1 MEVPSD
7 GNGIIFAP
15 MCKNEIDRKC
25 FASDNKKIC
34 EHDVNAIELDTV
46 GDFVVFP
53 SRLYH
58 RGYYKIASNMTYYTA
73 QLFCKNAD
81 NQNAWQNVTR
91 AVNKN
96 IIQGNLQESWLTQ
109 LTQDICINWDT
120 TYSVDVFP
128 PAKAFDGETIDRTK
142 NRHIFRLMFQD
153 VPFIAELVKYFEKEY
168 TNLEVRSVW
177 IIEKSRANDGFQSW
191 HRDFY
196 LGTEVTTTIAVNV
209 GAVTK
214 E

>member
-1 MEVPSD
+1 
-7 GNGIIFAP
+7 
-15 MCKNEIDRKC
+15 
-25 FASDNKKIC
+25 
-34 EHDVNAIELDTV
+34 
-46 GDFVVFP
+46 
-53 SRLYH
+53 
-58 RGYYKIASNMTYYTA
+58 
-73 QLFCKNAD
+73 
-81 NQNAWQNVTR
+81 VTR

-109 LTQDICINWDT
+109 LTQDVCINWDT

-142 NRHIFRLMFQD
+142 NRHILRLMFQD
-153 VPFIAELVKYFEKEY
+153 VPFIAELLKYFEKKY

-177 IIEKSRANDGFQSW
+177 IIEKSRANYGFQSW

-214 E
+214 D